1 MQNKRKNLAIRATA
15 GALSL
20 SLVFGMVPSG
30 IYAYADK
37 QTAQKA
43 MVQNA
48 QNAQKGLA
56 IATRDAAEPEESEVG
71 NDARDAV
78 HAFVGVQTGGDL
90 NLELSGATG
99 QEFKPIEGVRGYF
112 Q

>member
-37 QTAQKA
+37 QTVQKA

-48 QNAQKGLA
+48 QNAQNTPA
-56 IATRDAAEPEESEVG
+56 IATREAAAPEDTGTSADAK
-71 NDARDAV
+71 DAV
-78 HAFVGVQTGGDL
+78 TVM
-90 NLELSGATG
+90 
-99 QEFKPIEGVRGYF
+99 
-112 Q
+112 